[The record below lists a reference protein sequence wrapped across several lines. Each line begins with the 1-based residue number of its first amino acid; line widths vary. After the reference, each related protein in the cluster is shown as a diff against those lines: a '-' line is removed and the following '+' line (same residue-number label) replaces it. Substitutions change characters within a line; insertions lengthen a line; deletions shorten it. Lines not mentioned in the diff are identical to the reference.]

1 MSSVNFFRGNVRPL
15 DSFFHMCLVVCPMLF
30 LAGFVDSVA
39 GGGGLISLPAYLFVG
54 FPIHLAS
61 GTNKVVNSIGTGT
74 AAWKY
79 LRDGKVELS
88 IAVWAAAGAL
98 AGGSLGA
105 RLALWCSE
113 QVLQACV
120 LAALP
125 VAAAVMVLKRDMG
138 QSKEEG
144 RWNKRQKAVF
154 SLLIGL
160 CTGTYDG
167 LIGPGTG
174 TFMILAFT
182 LVLRLDLLTASG
194 CAKTANLASNIAS
207 ALVWIAGG
215 KVYWQL
221 AVPAV
226 ICCVAG
232 NWCGAR
238 YAIRGGSGKVRQMIF
253 VVLGLLFLKM
263 TWELLT

>member
-1 MSSVNFFRGNVRPL
+1 MRTV
-15 DSFFHMCLVVCPMLF
+15 DSFFHMCLLVCPMLF

-54 FPIHLAS
+54 VPVHLAS
-61 GTNKVVNSIGTGT
+61 GTNKTVNAIGTGT
-74 AAWKY
+74 AAWRY
-79 LRDGKVELS
+79 LRSGKVELRT
-88 IAVWAAAGAL
+88 AVLAAAGAL
-98 AGGSLGA
+98 TGGALGA

-125 VAAAVMVLKRDMG
+125 VAAAVMVWKRDLG
-138 QSKEEG
+138 QTRSD
-144 RWNKRQKAVF
+144 RWTPRQHAAL
-154 SLLIGL
+154 SALIGL
-160 CTGTYDG
+160 CMGAYDG

-182 LVLRLDLLTASG
+182 LVLGMDLLTASG
-194 CAKTANLASNIAS
+194 CAKAANLASNVAS
-207 ALVWIAGG
+207 AVVWIAGG

-226 ICCVAG
+226 VCCVAG

-238 YAIRGGSGKVRQMIF
+238 YAIRGGSTKVRRMIF

-263 TWELLT
+263 GWELLT

>member
-1 MSSVNFFRGNVRPL
+1 MREV
-15 DSFFHMCLVVCPMLF
+15 DSLFHMCLVVCPLLF

-54 FPIHLAS
+54 VPIHLAS
-61 GTNKVVNSIGTGT
+61 GTNKAVNAIGTGT
-74 AAWKY
+74 AAWNY
-79 LRDGKVELS
+79 LRSGKVELS
-88 IAVWAAAGAL
+88 VAVWAAAGAL
-98 AGGSLGA
+98 AGGALGA
-105 RLALWCSE
+105 RLALWCPE

-125 VAAAVMVLKRDMG
+125 VAAAVMVWKRDLG
-138 QSKEEG
+138 QAAED
-144 RWNKRQKAVF
+144 RWPPRRKAVL
-154 SLLIGL
+154 SLAIGL
-160 CTGTYDG
+160 CMGAYDG

-182 LVLRLDLLTASG
+182 LVLRMDLLTASG
-194 CAKTANLASNIAS
+194 CAKTANLASNAAS

-221 AVPAV
+221 AGPAV
-226 ICCVAG
+226 VCCVLG

-238 YAIRGGSGKVRQMIF
+238 YAIRGGSAKVRRMIF
-253 VVLGLLFLKM
+253 VVLGLLFLKLG
-263 TWELLT
+263 WELLV

>member
-1 MSSVNFFRGNVRPL
+1 MSYV

-30 LAGFVDSVA
+30 LTGFVDSVA
-39 GGGGLISLPAYLFVG
+39 GGGGLISLPSYLFVG
-54 FPIHLAS
+54 LPIHLAA
-61 GTNKVVNSIGTGT
+61 GTNKVVNAIGTGT
-74 AAWKY
+74 ATWKY
-79 LRDGKVELS
+79 LRSGKVDLHT
-88 IAVWAAAGAL
+88 ALWAAVGAL
-98 AGGSLGA
+98 AGGAIGA

-125 VAAAVMVLKRDMG
+125 VAAAVMVWKRDLG
-138 QSKEEG
+138 QVGED
-144 RWNKRQKAVF
+144 RWPPRQKAALSAV
-154 SLLIGL
+154 IGL

-174 TFMILAFT
+174 TFMILAFA
-182 LVLRLDLLTASG
+182 LVLRMDLLTASG
-194 CAKTANLASNIAS
+194 CAKTANLASNAAS

-215 KVYWQL
+215 KVFWRL
-221 AVPAV
+221 AAPAV
-226 ICCVAG
+226 VCCVLG

-238 YAIRGGSGKVRQMIF
+238 YAIRGGSTKVRRMIF

-263 TWELLT
+263 GWELLT